1 MSWEVKYVSPISES
15 VLQDI
20 ARFQLEL
27 EIKKKKKTL
36 RKEMKEIREFAND
49 T

>member
-27 EIKKKKKTL
+27 ERKKKKTL

>member
-1 MSWEVKYVSPISES
+1 MGSEMCQPHLRECPSRYSQVSIR
-15 VLQDI
+15 
-20 ARFQLEL
+20 AR
-27 EIKKKKKTL
+27 KKKKKTL